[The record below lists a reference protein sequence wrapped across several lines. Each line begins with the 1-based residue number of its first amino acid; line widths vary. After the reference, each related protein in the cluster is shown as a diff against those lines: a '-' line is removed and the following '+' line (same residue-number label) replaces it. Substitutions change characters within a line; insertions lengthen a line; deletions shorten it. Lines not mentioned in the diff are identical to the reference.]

1 MLQHVGML
9 DTRLAKTADVFFKQ
23 IVDPI
28 IQDSRH
34 CVLNLPKQGVKAV
47 LRWNP
52 STDKVIIFAELQ
64 IFCVQIMI
72 NIVRIWIFLHV
83 GSG

>member
-1 MLQHVGML
+1 MCSVLQHVGVL
-9 DTRLAKTADVFFKQ
+9 DTKLAKTADAVFKQ

-34 CVLNLPKQGVKAV
+34 CVLNMPKQGVKAV

-52 STDKVIIFAELQ
+52 STEKVIIFAKLQ
-64 IFCVQIMI
+64 IFHVHIMI
-72 NIVRIWIFLHV
+72 NIIRI
-83 GSG
+83 